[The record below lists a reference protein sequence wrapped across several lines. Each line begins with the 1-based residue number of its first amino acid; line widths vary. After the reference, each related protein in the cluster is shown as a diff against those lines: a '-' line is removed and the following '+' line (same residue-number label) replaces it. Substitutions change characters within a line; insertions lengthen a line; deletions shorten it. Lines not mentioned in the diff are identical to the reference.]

1 MKALSF
7 AVVRTSYEKVVRT
20 SYEKEVSILSKRS
33 AIKTFE
39 INYYQ

>member
-7 AVVRTSYEKVVRT
+7 AVVKT
-20 SYEKEVSILSKRS
+20 SYEKEVSTLSKRS
-33 AIKTFE
+33 TIKTFE

>member
-7 AVVRTSYEKVVRT
+7 AVVRTSYEKEEQ
-20 SYEKEVSILSKRS
+20 SLSKRS